1 MKINDIKTPVS
12 AITGVGPQL
21 TKNLAKL
28 NVFTVGDLLQYYP
41 RAYEDRSV
49 KVTLAEYKTHP
60 KIHTVAR
67 VMSQEWFGYGKMRTL
82 KIIINDGTAPAE
94 LICFNRAFLEN
105 QLVPGTVITVTGDF
119 YVKYNK
125 LQSTAFEATKMS
137 VNQLGV
143 ESMQEVSAALLKQTK
158 PLNTGILPVYHLTEG
173 ITQKVLAKTIASAVT
188 QYAHGIDDELPQD
201 IIKTRGLLHK
211 QQAITTIHLPET
223 LEQAEFAR
231 KTLAYEEL
239 YHLQYAI
246 AQRSFR
252 HRGYIPGD
260 ELSQGS
266 AVQED
271 LSTAQFRAS
280 LSPLQRQLMDKI
292 PFDLTPDQ
300 QKVIYQMNCEID
312 TGYTQRYK
320 PQPDSTRPPFTMARL
335 LQGDVGSGK
344 TLTALFICLRVI
356 NYGGQCAF
364 MAPTEILA
372 RQHAETTSRMLDSL
386 GVRTAFLTGNVKAA
400 GRTQLLK
407 ALKAGEIDILIGTH
421 ALFSAQVVYKDLQ
434 LAVIDEQHRFGVLQ
448 RQAIIAKGR
457 VSEENGMTSEP
468 HVLMMSATPIPQ
480 TLALTMFGDL
490 DVSVIKTLPQ
500 GRKPITTYLV
510 KEGNE
515 SNAYEAVRKELA
527 KGHQAYFVYPA
538 IQAGGDFKSAE
549 KNFDHLSKQI
559 FPEYKCALVHSKIDE
574 EEQAAALRDFHDGKL
589 QILVATTVIE
599 VGVDVPN
606 ATCMVIEQADHFG
619 MAQLH
624 QLRGRVGRGSDQSYC
639 FLIYDKELSAT
650 GIERMKALRQSTDG
664 FYIAEQDLKT
674 RGPGEL
680 QGTAQ
685 AGELTLGIA
694 DIGKDRELLLQAR
707 ADAFSSFSKIS
718 QQN

>member
-1 MKINDIKTPVS
+1 MKISDIKTPVS
-12 AITGVGPQL
+12 TIMGIGPKL
-21 TKNLAKL
+21 TKLLAKL
-28 NVFTVGDLLQYYP
+28 NIFTAGDLLQYYP
-41 RAYEDRSV
+41 RGYEDRSK
-49 KVTLAEYKTHP
+49 KVTLDQYRTNT
-60 KIHTVAR
+60 KIHTVAKI
-67 VMSQEWFGYGKMRTL
+67 MGQKWFGYGRMRTL
-82 KIIINDGTAPAE
+82 KLIINDGTAPAQ

-105 QLVPGTVITVTGDF
+105 QLVPGTIITVTGQF
-119 YVKYNK
+119 FVKYNT
-125 LQSTAFEATKMS
+125 LQCTAFDYTIMNMGPDTTAEA
-137 VNQLGV
+137 
-143 ESMQEVSAALLKQTK
+143 LKKTM
-158 PLNTGILPVYHLTEG
+158 PLNTGIIPLYHLTEG
-173 ITQKVLAKTIASAVT
+173 LTHKVLYKAIQTTLA
-188 QYAHGIDDELPQD
+188 QYAHGIDDELPAE
-201 IIKTRGLLHK
+201 IIEKRGLLSKQNAISLIHK
-211 QQAITTIHLPET
+211 PDT
-223 LEQAEFAR
+223 LETAEKAR
-231 KTLAYEEL
+231 RTLAYEEL

-246 AQRSFR
+246 AQRAFR
-252 HRGYIPGD
+252 HRGSLPPQNLDQNGQ
-260 ELSQGS
+260 ELLDNEISSLTPQ
-266 AVQED
+266 
-271 LSTAQFRAS
+271 LFRSS
-280 LSPLQRQLMDKI
+280 LSPLQRQLLDKL
-292 PFDLTPDQ
+292 PFNLTPDQ
-300 QKVIYQMNCEID
+300 QKVIYQMNAEID
-312 TGYTQRYK
+312 RGFTQRYK
-320 PQPDSTRPPFTMARL
+320 PQQNASGQPFTMARL

-372 RQHAETTSRMLDSL
+372 RQHAETTSMMLDCL
-386 GVRTAFLTGNVKAA
+386 GVRTAFLTGNVKAS

-421 ALFSAQVVYKDLQ
+421 ALFSAQVTYKDLQ

-457 VSEENGMTSEP
+457 TSEENGMISEP
-468 HVLMMSATPIPQ
+468 HLLMMSATPIPQ

-490 DVSVIKTLPQ
+490 DVAVIKTLPQ
-500 GRKPITTYLV
+500 GRKPIQTYLV

-515 SNAYEAVRKELA
+515 HNAYEAVRKELA

-538 IQAGGDFKSAE
+538 IGADDSESGTHFKSAE
-549 KNFDHLSKQI
+549 KNFEQLSKQI

-574 EEQAAALRDFHDGKL
+574 DEQAAALRDFHDGKI

-606 ATCMVIEQADHFG
+606 ATCMVIEQADRFG

-624 QLRGRVGRGSDQSYC
+624 QLRGRVGRGSEQSYC
-639 FLIYDKELSAT
+639 FLIYNKNLSET

-685 AGELTLGIA
+685 AGELAFSIA
-694 DIGKDRELLLQAR
+694 DISRDKELLLQAR
-707 ADAFSSFSKIS
+707 TDAFSAFSAR
-718 QQN
+718 

>member
-1 MKINDIKTPVS
+1 MPFE
-12 AITGVGPQL
+12 G
-21 TKNLAKL
+21 
-28 NVFTVGDLLQYYP
+28 
-41 RAYEDRSV
+41 
-49 KVTLAEYKTHP
+49 
-60 KIHTVAR
+60 
-67 VMSQEWFGYGKMRTL
+67 
-82 KIIINDGTAPAE
+82 
-94 LICFNRAFLEN
+94 
-105 QLVPGTVITVTGDF
+105 
-119 YVKYNK
+119 
-125 LQSTAFEATKMS
+125 EAT
-137 VNQLGV
+137 
-143 ESMQEVSAALLKQTK
+143 AAAIKNTM

-173 ITQKVLAKTIASAVT
+173 LTHKVLYKAICTAVA
-188 QYAHGIDDELPQD
+188 QYAHGIDDELPQN
-201 IIKTRGLLHK
+201 IIQQRGLVSK
-211 QQAITTIHLPET
+211 QEAINNIHLPKT
-223 LEQAEFAR
+223 LEQAELAR

-252 HRGYIPGD
+252 HRGFIPEQ
-260 ELSQGS
+260 ELISKLDAGAPQNIS
-266 AVQED
+266 PA
-271 LSTAQFRAS
+271 LIRSS
-280 LSPLQRQLMDKI
+280 LSPLQRELMDKL

-300 QKVIYQMNCEID
+300 QKVIFEMNAEID
-312 TGYTQRYK
+312 RGFTQRYK
-320 PQPDSTRPPFTMARL
+320 PQENKNRPPFTMARL

-372 RQHAETTSRMLDSL
+372 RQHAETTSRMLDNL
-386 GVRTAFLTGNVKAA
+386 GIRTAFLTGNVKAS

-407 ALKAGEIDILIGTH
+407 ALKAGQIDILIGTH

-457 VSEENGMTSEP
+457 VGEENGMTSEP
-468 HVLMMSATPIPQ
+468 HLLMMSATPIPQ

-490 DVSVIKTLPQ
+490 DVATIKTLPQ
-500 GRKPITTYLV
+500 GRKPIQTYLV

-515 SNAYEAVRKELA
+515 TNAYVAVRKELE

-538 IQAGGDFKSAE
+538 IQADGDFKSAE
-549 KNFDHLSKQI
+549 QNFEQLKKI
-559 FPEYKCALVHSKIDE
+559 FAQYKCALVHSKIDE
-574 EEQAAALRDFHDGKL
+574 AEQAKALSEFHDGKI

-606 ATCMVIEQADHFG
+606 ATCMVIEQADRFG

-624 QLRGRVGRGSDQSYC
+624 QLRGRVGRGKDQSYC
-639 FLIYDKELSAT
+639 FLIYNKNLSES

-685 AGELTLGIA
+685 AGELALGIA
-694 DIGKDRELLLQAR
+694 DISRDKELLLQAR
-707 ADAFSSFSKIS
+707 TDAFNAFK
-718 QQN
+718 QTYAAR